1 MLKFNRDA
9 LKREYRAPIAVV
21 FLAMAVL
28 ITTIVGNLV
37 QTPIILLL
45 WGASF
50 VVITILLFLY
60 QNQPILLRWTVYL
73 YDNLQWTRKWRY
85 SKNGDERLIKR
96 IKELN
101 KQAVCIWI
109 KDDDVSQTIEPF
121 HLASLI

>member
-109 KDDDVSQTIEPF
+109 KDDDVSQTIELF